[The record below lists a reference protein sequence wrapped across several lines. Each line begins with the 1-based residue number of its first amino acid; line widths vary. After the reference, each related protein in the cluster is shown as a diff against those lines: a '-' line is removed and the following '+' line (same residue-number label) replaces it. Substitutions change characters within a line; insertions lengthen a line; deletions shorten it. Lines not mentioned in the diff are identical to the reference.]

1 MVLII
6 DLLTEWFIDWLIYML
21 KFKRTSSSCHD
32 NLSGCMNDS
41 NNNNYN
47 NTTSSKNTMNE
58 VNDVKTA
65 GGHFKD
71 DDDVFAIKNTK
82 GLFRL
87 AYFTEEATGA
97 VLKKVFL
104 KSLQNSQEKI
114 CARVSFLIKLQAS
127 AWHRCFSVKFAK
139 FSRTSFCIEHL
150 RRLVLSLTKNWV
162 RNIVIII

>member
-1 MVLII
+1 
-6 DLLTEWFIDWLIYML
+6 ML

-41 NNNNYN
+41 NNNNNN
-47 NTTSSKNTMNE
+47 NTTSSKNTMHE

-97 VLKKVFL
+97 VLKKGVL
-104 KSLQNSQEKI
+104 K
-114 CARVSFLIKLQAS
+114 
-127 AWHRCFSVKFAK
+127 KFAK
-139 FSRTSFCIEHL
+139 FTGKNLCQSLFFNK
-150 RRLVLSLTKNWV
+150 VAGLSLAQVFFCEVCEIFKNIFLY
-162 RNIVIII
+162 RTPPKAGSEFN